1 MMRMTL
7 FAVALLLIAGFAAQP
22 TYSSDTDKAVE
33 QSIQNVISSQMEA
46 FKAGDASKSFSFAAP
61 HIQAQFGNPDRF
73 MQMVRHGYQPV
84 YKPKY
89 VEFAHLAMSQ
99 DGQYA
104 QHVIVQAPSGEVM
117 MAVYPMIQDEDGN
130 WRIAGVHLAKLPRK
144 ST

>member
-1 MMRMTL
+1 MRL
-7 FAVALLLIAGFAAQP
+7 KFFAVALLIISGFVAQP
-22 TYSSDTDKAVE
+22 AHAGDVDKAVA
-33 QSIQNVISSQMEA
+33 QSIQHVISSQMEA
-46 FKAGDASKSFSFAAP
+46 FKAGDASKAFSFAAP

-73 MQMVRHGYQPV
+73 MKMVRHGYQPV

-104 QHVIVQAPSGEVM
+104 QHVIVQAPSGEVI
-117 MAVYPMIQDEDGN
+117 MAVYPMIQDDSGN
-130 WRIAGVHLAKLPRK
+130 WRIAGVYLKKLPRK